1 MKKYNDNPIAYKSK
15 AFALRCMKL
24 YRILCDKKEF
34 VVANQLLRSG
44 TSIGANIREALEGAS
59 KADFGYKMNI
69 ALKETSESGYWL
81 ELLHEDM
88 ILTDKEFTSIYNDC
102 EELYKMLSSIVKT
115 TFENDNT

>member
-1 MKKYNDNPIAYKSK
+1 
-15 AFALRCMKL
+15 MKL

-34 VVANQLLRSG
+34 VVANQLLRCG